1 MTDSQVKT
9 LALVK
14 GELKVH
20 PDLPTHLQQGIF
32 RSGAIYPL
40 IARFANEPSFVLPDN
55 TNAPRGLGIKV
66 FNVPGDRLSSESDQA
81 GLKTQ
86 DFLFNNAP
94 MVELTDVKTCLEIQE
109 LREKYFD
116 DHAQLK
122 VELGKRSDRSK
133 QLAPGTLPN
142 TYLIGATMYSQGRSC
157 APTWDKADNQRH
169 SLTDHMWPST
179 P

>member
-1 MTDSQVKT
+1 
-9 LALVK
+9 
-14 GELKVH
+14 
-20 PDLPTHLQQGIF
+20 
-32 RSGAIYPL
+32 
-40 IARFANEPSFVLPDN
+40 
-55 TNAPRGLGIKV
+55 
-66 FNVPGDRLSSESDQA
+66 
-81 GLKTQ
+81 
-86 DFLFNNAP
+86 

-142 TYLIGATMYSQGRSC
+142 TYLIGATMYSQGQVPPC
-157 APTWDKADNQRH
+157 DKANQQRH
-169 SLTDHMWPST
+169 SRTDHMWPNT